1 MRRSIGA
8 QGTVARRGAVLAAV
22 AALAACASQG
32 MPPGGPP
39 DAEIPKI
46 VRLLPDS
53 NAVNVRA
60 PAVVIRFDEVVNERS
75 AATPPRG
82 GAAPSASGS
91 ASAAG
96 LAGVLVLSPS
106 DGRDEVIW
114 RREALE
120 LRPRRG
126 FRPNTTYRVTLMPG
140 LADLRGNRVTEPF
153 SYLFSTGPSIPSG
166 AISGVVFDWTTGKP
180 AAHARVEVFLAPD
193 TTFRWSTRADSLG
206 RFRLGE
212 LADASYELRA
222 WIDGNNDRRISFREV
237 SDAAQVSLVDT
248 ASLELYAYVR
258 DTLPPRLEVIEL
270 VDSTALRIRLDRGI
284 VADWDGRGA
293 ELVGADSSVIPLGG
307 PFVPSVTF
315 DSLARL
321 RAQAARDSVAAAADT
336 AAADT
341 ATADTSAA
349 GREVAVPAPHPPDTV
364 RVENTRPAQRD
375 TAARAADSTATD
387 STATD
392 STEADTIP
400 VPVFR
405 RSVPVQQWTAPLAAP
420 LAPGDYLFRIRGARG
435 LNGRSV
441 DAERQLRVV
450 ERPRRPAPRD
460 TTATPPALPP
470 DTQPPR
476 TPPAAP
482 ARR

>member
-8 QGTVARRGAVLAAV
+8 QATVARRVAAFAAV
-22 AALAACASQG
+22 AAIAACASQG

-39 DAEIPKI
+39 DAEIPQI

-60 PAVVIRFDEVVNERS
+60 PAVVIRFDEVVSERS

-82 GAAPSASGS
+82 GAATSASGS
-91 ASAAG
+91 ASASG
-96 LAGVLVLSPS
+96 LAGVLLLSPS

-258 DTLPPRLEVIEL
+258 DTLPPRLEVLEL

-284 VADWDGRGA
+284 VADWDGLGA
-293 ELVGADSSVIPLGG
+293 ELVGADSAVIALGG
-307 PFVPSVTF
+307 PFIPSVTY

-321 RAQAARDSVAAAADT
+321 RAQAARDSAAAAAADSAAADT

-341 ATADTSAA
+341 NAA
-349 GREVAVPAPHPPDTV
+349 GREVAVPAPRPPDTV

-375 TAARAADSTATD
+375 TAARAADSTA
-387 STATD
+387 AD

-420 LAPGDYLFRIRGARG
+420 LPPGEYLFRIRGARG

-441 DAERQLRVV
+441 ETERQLRVV
-450 ERPRRPAPRD
+450 ERP
-460 TTATPPALPP
+460 
-470 DTQPPR
+470 
-476 TPPAAP
+476 
-482 ARR
+482 